1 MEKSELYLEANR
13 EYQKSF
19 IDKKREIHRLKHIDQ
34 QEYLDWIESDKRKKQ
49 EAILARNE
57 ELDAKAKL
65 KNNVKQVRS
74 AISLRKNAIMN

>member
-1 MEKSELYLEANR
+1 MTAEFA
-13 EYQKSF
+13 
-19 IDKKREIHRLKHIDQ
+19 KKREIHRLKHIDQ